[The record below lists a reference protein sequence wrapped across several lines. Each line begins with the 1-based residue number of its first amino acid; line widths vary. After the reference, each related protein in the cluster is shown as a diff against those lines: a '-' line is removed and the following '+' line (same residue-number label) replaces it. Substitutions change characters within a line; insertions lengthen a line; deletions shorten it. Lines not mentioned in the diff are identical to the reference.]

1 MEELEVSLAK
11 FLVTFLSLSQIHFV
25 ILYHRLPTGEE
36 NNKPALL
43 KQLVEELEVNLAK
56 SLVTFFSLS
65 DSLPHPVPQ
74 APYR

>member
-1 MEELEVSLAK
+1 LK
-11 FLVTFLSLSQIHFV
+11 FRKIIFNEFFFCLF
-25 ILYHRLPTGEE
+25 RE
-36 NNKPALL
+36 NGDTSNKPALL

-56 SLVTFFSLS
+56 SLVTFLSLS